1 MAFNSEELLAQYQQ
15 LITKDIV
22 GKSIDE
28 VHQTMLDA
36 ITADD
41 IQTDT
46 RLGSPVWDITR
57 AIAILASEITFD
69 IVNANQQ
76 ALPAFA
82 TDTYLDGHAF
92 EAGLERKPGVK
103 ALGNVKLSS
112 DVAVFV
118 PAGTTLIDASGQ
130 LVYETLYAADL
141 IPPAEQP
148 DPDYLIPGTA
158 TIQCVAI
165 EPGHKYNMEAGAD
178 LTVDGDLSLLVSALI
193 VSNFIDGVDRESDTE
208 LRTRYFERVGNRL
221 GAGNKQDYEDWAL
234 EVNGVLAAKCLR
246 ATPSAGHV
254 TVVYAGDTPTAN
266 PALTSR
272 VLDNINKY
280 ASILSTNHAVAATPK
295 GITLKIDITFQESIT
310 YSLISTNLTNIL
322 REYFENIY
330 LTGED
335 VKYSQVL
342 TLIASVEGIRSV
354 DNLLINGSV
363 GNVILGER
371 EIPVL
376 GTVTVND

>member
-15 LITKDIV
+15 LINKDIV

-46 RLGSPVWDITR
+46 RLGSPVWDLTR
-57 AIAILASEITFD
+57 AIAILASELTFD

-82 TDTYLDGHAF
+82 TDSYLDGHVL

-103 ALGNVKLSS
+103 AIGNVRLTS

-118 PAGTTLIDASGQ
+118 PAGTTLIDPSGQ
-130 LVYETLYAADL
+130 LLYETLYSADL
-141 IPPAEQP
+141 VPPVEQP
-148 DPDYLIPGTA
+148 DPDYPIPA
-158 TIQCVAI
+158 TQSVECMAV
-165 EPGHKYNMEAGAD
+165 EPGHKYNLEAGNT
-178 LTVDGDLSLLVSALI
+178 LTVDGDLALLVSALI
-193 VSNFIDGVDRESDTE
+193 VSNFVGGIDRESDDE
-208 LRTRYFERVGNRL
+208 LRIRYFERVGNRL

-254 TVVYAGDTPTAN
+254 TVVYAGDSPTAN
-266 PALTSR
+266 PTLTSR

-280 ASILSTNHAVAATPK
+280 ASVLSVNHAVAATPK
-295 GITLKIDITFQESIT
+295 GINLKLDVTFQESVT
-310 YSLISTNLTNIL
+310 YELL
-322 REYFENIY
+322 RTKLADTIRDYFESIY
-330 LTGED
+330 LSGQD
-335 VKYSQVL
+335 VKYSQLL
-342 TLIASVEGIRSV
+342 TLIASVEGVRSV
-354 DNLLINGSV
+354 DNLQLNGAV
-363 GNVILGER
+363 GNIVLGER

-376 GTVTVND
+376 GTVTVNA